1 MRGAASPEHAD
12 ADAGAHEEAP
22 GVLQVRIEHLH
33 HVAFGHRHDDDGRLD
48 AFLLEFDEVVE
59 LGPVAGLGFQ
69 PAVVEGEGPG
79 VRGRKGDGDERFPGV
94 GRGRLRVG
102 LRHDVGDAGGQLL
115 RFRRRVRVVVGN
127 RRVVRLPVDRE
138 QPRHVLHEHA
148 GRKEEQEDESVITA
162 YTNLGV
168 ANVDTY
174 LNIREEADEGA
185 SIIGKLPVNAGC
197 EVIKEEND
205 WYYIQSGS
213 VTGYVKAE
221 YILTGDEANKVA
233 KENLSMVAYVNAD
246 VLMVREEKSTDSKIL
261 SYVANGEEVEVAATA
276 DDWTQ
281 VNIDDITGYVKTEYV
296 DIYKTLPKAVSVQ
309 ELKAEEAEANG
320 YSSTAAE
327 LVAYAEQFL
336 GNPYVWGG
344 TSLTNGTDCS
354 GFTMSVYAHFGYS
367 LSRTSAAQSNNGTRV
382 SLDELQP
389 GDLLFYNHGSSIGHV
404 AIYIGNGQIIHAS
417 TEKTGIIIS
426 NAFYTT
432 PACATRIL
440 N

>member
-1 MRGAASPEHAD
+1 MKNKLKDVYFKYKKHITSIAVMTLVTSATL
-12 ADAGAHEEAP
+12 
-22 GVLQVRIEHLH
+22 V
-33 HVAFGHRHDDDGRLD
+33 
-48 AFLLEFDEVVE
+48 VVE
-59 LGPVAGLGFQ
+59 TTYSRNNNVTNAVAEGGITTVMSSADTKEVSTEGTASVNANSAL
-69 PAVVEGEGPG
+69 VVNASSKDMVKVSE
-79 VRGRKGDGDERFPGV
+79 
-94 GRGRLRVG
+94 L
-102 LRHDVGDAGGQLL
+102 DVTPIEENLENSKKNVEVYEKA
-115 RFRRRVRVVVGN
+115 
-127 RRVVRLPVDRE
+127 
-138 QPRHVLHEHA
+138 A
-148 GRKEEQEDESVITA
+148 KEEQEDESVITA

>member
-1 MRGAASPEHAD
+1 MKNKLKDVYFKYKKHITSIAVMTLVTSATL
-12 ADAGAHEEAP
+12 
-22 GVLQVRIEHLH
+22 V
-33 HVAFGHRHDDDGRLD
+33 
-48 AFLLEFDEVVE
+48 VVE
-59 LGPVAGLGFQ
+59 TTYSRNNNVTNAVAEGGITTVMSSADTKEVSTEGTASVNANSAL
-69 PAVVEGEGPG
+69 VVNASSKDMVKVSE
-79 VRGRKGDGDERFPGV
+79 
-94 GRGRLRVG
+94 L
-102 LRHDVGDAGGQLL
+102 DVTPIEENLENSKKNVEVYEKA
-115 RFRRRVRVVVGN
+115 
-127 RRVVRLPVDRE
+127 
-138 QPRHVLHEHA
+138 A
-148 GRKEEQEDESVITA
+148 KEEQEDESVITA

-281 VNIDDITGYVKTEYV
+281 VNIDDITGDVKTEYV

>member
-1 MRGAASPEHAD
+1 MKNKLKDVYFKYKKHITSIAVMTLVTSATL
-12 ADAGAHEEAP
+12 
-22 GVLQVRIEHLH
+22 V
-33 HVAFGHRHDDDGRLD
+33 
-48 AFLLEFDEVVE
+48 VVE
-59 LGPVAGLGFQ
+59 TTYSRNNNVTNAVAEGGITTVMSSADTKEVSTEGTASVNANSAL
-69 PAVVEGEGPG
+69 VVNASSKDMVKVSE
-79 VRGRKGDGDERFPGV
+79 
-94 GRGRLRVG
+94 L
-102 LRHDVGDAGGQLL
+102 DVTPIEENLENSKKNVEVYEKA
-115 RFRRRVRVVVGN
+115 
-127 RRVVRLPVDRE
+127 
-138 QPRHVLHEHA
+138 A
-148 GRKEEQEDESVITA
+148 KEEQEDESVITA

-327 LVAYAEQFL
+327 LVSYAEQFL

>member
-1 MRGAASPEHAD
+1 MKNKLKDVYFKYKKHITSIAVMTLVTSATL
-12 ADAGAHEEAP
+12 
-22 GVLQVRIEHLH
+22 V
-33 HVAFGHRHDDDGRLD
+33 
-48 AFLLEFDEVVE
+48 VVE
-59 LGPVAGLGFQ
+59 TTYSRNNNVTNAVAEGGITTVMSSADTKEVSTEGTASVNANSAL
-69 PAVVEGEGPG
+69 VVNASSKDMVKVSE
-79 VRGRKGDGDERFPGV
+79 
-94 GRGRLRVG
+94 L
-102 LRHDVGDAGGQLL
+102 DVTPIEENLENSKKNVEVYEKA
-115 RFRRRVRVVVGN
+115 
-127 RRVVRLPVDRE
+127 
-138 QPRHVLHEHA
+138 A
-148 GRKEEQEDESVITA
+148 KEEQEDESVITA

-309 ELKAEEAEANG
+309 ELKEEEAEANG